1 MKYHIEM
8 YLKGY
13 GWVFQCN
20 VLESDYFSAVRV
32 LRSLHGEDTAYRLVC
47 TRTIKA
53 VSVVTSDYHD
63 KD

>member
-20 VLESDYFSAVRV
+20 VLESDYFETV
-32 LRSLHGEDTAYRLVC
+32 RSLRAINGQDTFYRLML